1 MTLNG
6 TLEDFSPAGILKVLS
21 ADGRT
26 GAVRFGGPHG
36 CTVYLHRGQ
45 LYFAR
50 NEATDGA
57 LATALVRPGRLSA
70 DGWGQAI
77 DEAGDRPVVGELL
90 VRNDEIT
97 SDLLASVVLSVIY
110 DPLIDLFRDGT
121 GEFDFEPDTVHW
133 LGPFRAF
140 PVDAIVGEV
149 RKRVREVDEWS
160 GSIPGL
166 DSWVEASRTLP
177 GNAAQVTILREDWE
191 LVTALAGPRTIYEL
205 ANELGRGA
213 YSTARVVNRLFQA
226 GLVQVVSTDAEAQVV
241 PLRRAET
248 KPEVQTDDYRS
259 GGESED
265 PFASDDRFDANQGF
279 QTEDR
284 FDTTDP
290 FTNDGRFDGRLATEP
305 QDRFDT
311 GTEAETETPPPPPPE
326 AVDDEPSAPDIEPD
340 PLLAMGLPHRTARR
354 STTPKADE
362 PDPLTARIGDAIAGA
377 LASEGKTEQEKARVG
392 IPEVDP
398 FSDMFASAADLLG
411 TSSPAPTD
419 APDTGERSEPDAAA
433 YADVFGDHGSDL
445 HHEGIETDEDG
456 EEERSGDPNAAW
468 LEDLYAQFIDEP
480 EAAAAANGAGKKRRR
495 GEPNPVD
502 VAFRTEEQ
510 DDEAK
515 VSTLKR
521 LMGALRK
528 L

>member
-21 ADGRT
+21 TDGRT

-50 NEATDGA
+50 SESTDQA

-70 DGWGQAI
+70 DGWGKAI
-77 DEAGDRPVVGELL
+77 DVAGDRPMVGELL
-90 VRNDEIT
+90 VRDGAIS

-121 GEFDFEPDTVHW
+121 GEFDFETDTVHW

-160 GSIPGL
+160 NEIPGL
-166 DSWVEASRTLP
+166 DAWVEASRTLP

-191 LVTALAGPRTIYEL
+191 LVTALAGPRTIREL
-205 ANELGRGA
+205 AIELGRGA
-213 YSTARVVNRLFQA
+213 YSTARVVNRLHQA
-226 GLVQVVSTDAEAQVV
+226 GLVEVVYTDAEAKVV
-241 PLRRAET
+241 PIRRPDPLDDPPA
-248 KPEVQTDDYRS
+248 PELEV
-259 GGESED
+259 
-265 PFASDDRFDANQGF
+265 
-279 QTEDR
+279 
-284 FDTTDP
+284 
-290 FTNDGRFDGRLATEP
+290 
-305 QDRFDT
+305 
-311 GTEAETETPPPPPPE
+311 EA
-326 AVDDEPSAPDIEPD
+326 D
-340 PLLAMGLPHRTARR
+340 PLLAMGLPHRTTRTERAQG
-354 STTPKADE
+354 PA
-362 PDPLTARIGDAIAGA
+362 PDPLAAHIGDAIADA
-377 LASEGKTEQEKARVG
+377 LAERGDATTDDGPGETDSTIGGFGDLK
-392 IPEVDP
+392 EVDHPTPDP
-398 FSDMFASAADLLG
+398 FGDAPEASD
-411 TSSPAPTD
+411 SPFRDAPTLVGDDPFRD
-419 APDTGERSEPDAAA
+419 APADSFGEAPANPLDDSS
-433 YADVFGDHGSDL
+433 ADFGSDDGPAGSTTALADRPDLDAIMDFATNGPFVSATDLVGGAPPDHDPEAEL
-445 HHEGIETDEDG
+445 HHDDAEGTPVDQ
-456 EEERSGDPNAAW
+456 ERPADPNAAW
-468 LEDLYAQFIDEP
+468 LADLYAQFIDEP
-480 EAAAAANGAGKKRRR
+480 EAAAAGANGTAKKRRR

-502 VAFRTEEQ
+502 VAFRSDEQ
-510 DDEAK
+510 DAETK

>member
-21 ADGRT
+21 TDGRT

-45 LYFAR
+45 IYFAR
-50 NEATDGA
+50 NEETDQA

-70 DGWGQAI
+70 DGWGKAI
-77 DEAGDRPVVGELL
+77 DDAGDRPMVGELL
-90 VRNDEIT
+90 VRDGAIS

-160 GSIPGL
+160 NTIPGL
-166 DSWVEASRTLP
+166 DAWVEASRTLP

-191 LVTALAGPRTIYEL
+191 LVTALAGPRTIREL
-205 ANELGRGA
+205 ATELGRGA
-213 YSTARVVNRLFQA
+213 YSTARVVNRLHQA
-226 GLVQVVSTDAEAQVV
+226 GLVEVVYTDAEAKVV
-241 PLRRAET
+241 PIRR
-248 KPEVQTDDYRS
+248 PEVVD
-259 GGESED
+259 E
-265 PFASDDRFDANQGF
+265 
-279 QTEDR
+279 
-284 FDTTDP
+284 
-290 FTNDGRFDGRLATEP
+290 EP
-305 QDRFDT
+305 AAPA
-311 GTEAETETPPPPPPE
+311 GIETE
-326 AVDDEPSAPDIEPD
+326 VD
-340 PLLAMGLPHRTARR
+340 PLLAMGLPHRTARTER
-354 STTPKADE
+354 AQQAAPATDA
-362 PDPLTARIGDAIAGA
+362 LTAHIGDAIADA
-377 LASEGKTEQEKARVG
+377 LADAGTEPVARTADVEDDATSARAYDPFG
-392 IPEVDP
+392 DLVEVDHP
-398 FSDMFASAADLLG
+398 TPDARSHEAPADPTADAAAAAMDPSVSAIMDFAANGPFASASELLG
-411 TSSPAPTD
+411 AP
-419 APDTGERSEPDAAA
+419 PDHDPGAE
-433 YADVFGDHGSDL
+433 L
-445 HHEGIETDEDG
+445 HHDDVEAAPVDED
-456 EEERSGDPNAAW
+456 RPSDPNAAW
-468 LEDLYAQFIDEP
+468 LADLYAQFIDEP
-480 EAAAAANGAGKKRRR
+480 EAAAAAGGSGKKRRR

-502 VAFRTEEQ
+502 VAFRSAEVDADT
-510 DDEAK
+510 K

>member
-6 TLEDFSPAGILKVLS
+6 TLEDFSPAGILRVLS
-21 ADGRT
+21 TDGRT

-45 LYFAR
+45 MYFAR
-50 NEATDGA
+50 NESTDAA

-70 DGWGQAI
+70 DTWGDAI

-90 VRNDEIT
+90 VRDGTIT

-149 RKRVREVDEWS
+149 KKRVREVDEWS
-160 GSIPGL
+160 GSIPSL

-191 LVTALAGPRTIYEL
+191 LVTALAGPRTIREL
-205 ANELGRGA
+205 ATELGRGA
-213 YSTARVVNRLFQA
+213 YSTARVVNRLHQA
-226 GLVQVVSTDAEAQVV
+226 GLVQVVSSGIEAEVV
-241 PLRRAET
+241 PLRRAES
-248 KPEVQTDDYRS
+248 PAPQAEDRYADFDRRSEPDTDWQ
-259 GGESED
+259 
-265 PFASDDRFDANQGF
+265 ADDRFEP
-279 QTEDR
+279 EDR
-284 FDTTDP
+284 HDDGGTDADLYAQP
-290 FTNDGRFDGRLATEP
+290 DPSQDVEP
-305 QDRFDT
+305 
-311 GTEAETETPPPPPPE
+311 EPEPEVASYAAEPSTPEPEPEPE
-326 AVDDEPSAPDIEPD
+326 AD

-354 STTPKADE
+354 SRARTEQA
-362 PDPLTARIGDAIAGA
+362 DPLTARIGDAIADA
-377 LASEGKTEQEKARVG
+377 LATERQSDSQPRVG

-411 TSSPAPTD
+411 GSAPAGD
-419 APDTGERSEPDAAA
+419 QAAQDIEAESES
-433 YADVFGDHGSDL
+433 YADVFGDHGSEI
-445 HHEGIETDEDG
+445 HHEGIEP
-456 EEERSGDPNAAW
+456 EEEVEERAGDPNAAW

-480 EAAAAANGAGKKRRR
+480 EAAAAAANGTKKRRR

-510 DDEAK
+510 DNEAK

>member
-21 ADGRT
+21 TDGRT

-50 NEATDGA
+50 NEATDAA

-70 DGWGQAI
+70 DGWGDAI

-90 VRNDEIT
+90 VRNGAIT

-149 RKRVREVDEWS
+149 KKRVREVDEWS
-160 GSIPGL
+160 GAIPSL

-191 LVTALAGPRTIYEL
+191 LVTALSGPRTIREL
-205 ANELGRGA
+205 ATELGRGA
-213 YSTARVVNRLFQA
+213 YSTARVVNRLHQA
-226 GLVQVVSTDAEAQVV
+226 GLVEVVSTDVEAQVV
-241 PLRRAET
+241 PLRRAE
-248 KPEVQTDDYRS
+248 PVVE
-259 GGESED
+259 
-265 PFASDDRFDANQGF
+265 A
-279 QTEDR
+279 
-284 FDTTDP
+284 DTTPDA
-290 FTNDGRFDGRLATEP
+290 FGRDDTFEQDVSPDAEP
-305 QDRFDT
+305 V
-311 GTEAETETPPPPPPE
+311 AERESTP
-326 AVDDEPSAPDIEPD
+326 APDLEPD

-354 STTPKADE
+354 EAQSRTDE
-362 PDPLTARIGDAIAGA
+362 PDPLTARIGDAIADA
-377 LASEGKTEQEKARVG
+377 LAAREDEAEESATVTV
-392 IPEVDP
+392 PEIDP

-411 TSSPAPTD
+411 GSTSERAPGD
-419 APDTGERSEPDAAA
+419 RDELDHARPDGES
-433 YADVFGDHGSDL
+433 YADVFGDHGADIHHPDL
-445 HHEGIETDEDG
+445 DDEAA
-456 EEERSGDPNAAW
+456 EAEPERAGDPNAAW

-480 EAAAAANGAGKKRRR
+480 EAAAAANGSGSGKKRRR

-510 DDEAK
+510 DADAK